1 MLFANSLFVSEE
13 SKPASCMNTTL
24 QRLNY
29 IDCSFSYISF
39 EIEYE
44 AEQEIFQFTKRC
56 MCVSLK
62 I

>member
-1 MLFANSLFVSEE
+1 
-13 SKPASCMNTTL
+13 MNTTL

-29 IDCSFSYISF
+29 IYCSFSYISF

-44 AEQEIFQFTKRC
+44 AEQEIFQFNKRC

-62 I
+62 LSG